1 MNHNIKIKKGL
12 DIPLSGDAE
21 RIVVDMR
28 SEERYAVK
36 PPDVVGFTPRLLVAE
51 GDEVVAGQPLVED
64 KRDQR
69 LTLPSPVNGKVQAI
83 VRGEKRRLMEVI
95 VAAGKTGTSGGASPA
110 GEPSKGQ
117 GDARRNV
124 FDETFREE
132 MTGAFRRTG
141 QKYPLSGYA
150 MDLSIWIFREG
161 APQAEEEDAG
171 PAARAVPV
179 AWMFQEDMYLM
190 RHMARLQALTTHRS
204 ASCARSAEAAA
215 CAVFLAIHGMTKDYI
230 AQYLEKTFGYRRAD
244 EEAMRRELLM
254 AGTGRQ
260 GAGSGAAAGTAAGQG
275 EMTGVSGSVSEQ
287 TDESLPA
294 LYVRAA
300 LTAFLYGRDFEDV
313 LRRAVSLG
321 GRSSEIAA
329 IAGGM
334 AEAFFGMPD
343 RIRDDCRSCLPAD
356 LRAVADTFAAR
367 MEHRKKMRE
376 ADPAMQARWENAM
389 NRASERHPAAV
400 QGNESLEEAIEAF
413 RAKKDQ
419 QSFVTVLET
428 IRMRMHAKGRVFVP
442 LMSAKREDQAQA
454 EQKEEGRKQEDRTDE
469 KVPANAMRYRMQAI
483 RTKDGRLWQP
493 VYTSRA
499 HLDAGNAASGNG
511 GAMVLSYAMD
521 ALLKRYLPVG
531 DPSVDPADQA
541 GGGQG
546 AAAADSAGQ
555 VPARIEGIAIN
566 PYDSPFFLP
575 RRTIEALFVVDRQAG
590 RIHVEKV

>member
-1 MNHNIKIKKGL
+1 MYGVLAGDLTGFPYEYRHVDLKESGAALFKLPEKEPDASLAGTVFSDRTVLAVAAEEGL
-12 DIPLSGDAE
+12 
-21 RIVVDMR
+21 MR
-28 SEERYAVK
+28 
-36 PPDVVGFTPRLLVAE
+36 F
-51 GDEVVAGQPLVED
+51 
-64 KRDQR
+64 
-69 LTLPSPVNGKVQAI
+69 
-83 VRGEKRRLMEVI
+83 EKRMAEIFAGKKETSGGPSSAGKTGASGELSS
-95 VAAGKTGTSGGASPA
+95 AGKTGTSGGTSSAGKPA
-110 GEPSKGQ
+110 KEQS
-117 GDARRNV
+117 DAHRNV
-124 FDETFREE
+124 FDETYREE

-150 MDLSIWIFREG
+150 MDLSIWIFRDG
-161 APQAEEEDAG
+161 APPAEEEDAG

-190 RHMARLQALTTHRS
+190 RHMARLQALATHRS
-204 ASCARSAEAAA
+204 ESCARSAEAAA

-230 AQYLEKTFGYRRAD
+230 AQYLERTFGYRTAD
-244 EEAMRRELLM
+244 EDAMRRELIM

-260 GAGSGAAAGTAAGQG
+260 GAGSGSAGQG
-275 EMTGVSGSVSEQ
+275 EKAGMAGSAPGQ

-300 LTAFLYGRDFEDV
+300 LTAFLHGRDFEDV

-334 AEAFFGMPD
+334 AEAFFGMPE

-376 ADPAMQARWENAM
+376 ADPAMQARWESAM
-389 NRASERHPAAV
+389 TRASERHPAAV
-400 QGNESLEEAIEAF
+400 QGNEPLEEAIEAF
-413 RAKKDQ
+413 RVKKDQ
-419 QSFVTVLET
+419 QTFVTVLET

-442 LMSAKREDQAQA
+442 LMSAKRADQAEA
-454 EQKEEGRKQEDRTDE
+454 EQKEEGRKPEDRTDE
-469 KVPANAMRYRMQAI
+469 KMPANAMRYRMQAI
-483 RTKDGRLWQP
+483 RTKDGKLWQP
-493 VYTSRA
+493 VYTSRV
-499 HLDAGNAASGNG
+499 HLDAGNAATGNG

-531 DPSVDPADQA
+531 DSAGEQTETAGEQTAQA
-541 GGGQG
+541 VTEQKTLSQG
-546 AAAADSAGQ
+546 IPGQ
-555 VPARIEGIAIN
+555 VPAQIAGIAIN

>member
-1 MNHNIKIKKGL
+1 MYGVLAGDLTGFPYEYRHVDLKESGAALFKVPEKEPDASMAGNVFSDRTVLTAAAEEGL
-12 DIPLSGDAE
+12 
-21 RIVVDMR
+21 MR
-28 SEERYAVK
+28 
-36 PPDVVGFTPRLLVAE
+36 F
-51 GDEVVAGQPLVED
+51 
-64 KRDQR
+64 
-69 LTLPSPVNGKVQAI
+69 
-83 VRGEKRRLMEVI
+83 EKRMAEI
-95 VAAGKTGTSGGASPA
+95 FAGKKEASAKPSPA

-190 RHMARLQALTTHRS
+190 RHMARLQAMTTHRS

-275 EMTGVSGSVSEQ
+275 ERTGVSGSVPEQ

-329 IAGGM
+329 IAGGI

-419 QSFVTVLET
+419 QSFVSVLET

-454 EQKEEGRKQEDRTDE
+454 ERKEEGRKQEDRTDE

-531 DPSVDPADQA
+531 DPSVDPAGQA

>member
-1 MNHNIKIKKGL
+1 MYGVLAGDLTGFPYEYRHVDLKESGAALFKVPEKEPDASMAGTVFSDRTVLTAAAEEGL
-12 DIPLSGDAE
+12 
-21 RIVVDMR
+21 MR
-28 SEERYAVK
+28 
-36 PPDVVGFTPRLLVAE
+36 F
-51 GDEVVAGQPLVED
+51 
-64 KRDQR
+64 
-69 LTLPSPVNGKVQAI
+69 
-83 VRGEKRRLMEVI
+83 EKRMAEI
-95 VAAGKTGTSGGASPA
+95 FAGKKEASAKPSPA

-141 QKYPLSGYA
+141 QKYPLAGYA

-329 IAGGM
+329 IAGGI

-400 QGNESLEEAIEAF
+400 
-413 RAKKDQ
+413 
-419 QSFVTVLET
+419 
-428 IRMRMHAKGRVFVP
+428 
-442 LMSAKREDQAQA
+442 
-454 EQKEEGRKQEDRTDE
+454 
-469 KVPANAMRYRMQAI
+469 
-483 RTKDGRLWQP
+483 
-493 VYTSRA
+493 
-499 HLDAGNAASGNG
+499 
-511 GAMVLSYAMD
+511 
-521 ALLKRYLPVG
+521 
-531 DPSVDPADQA
+531 
-541 GGGQG
+541 
-546 AAAADSAGQ
+546 
-555 VPARIEGIAIN
+555 
-566 PYDSPFFLP
+566 
-575 RRTIEALFVVDRQAG
+575 
-590 RIHVEKV
+590 

>member
-1 MNHNIKIKKGL
+1 MYGVLAGDLTGFPYEYRHVDLKE
-12 DIPLSGDAE
+12 SGAALFQVPEKEPDASMAGSVFSD
-21 RIVVDMR
+21 RIVLTAAAEEGLMR
-28 SEERYAVK
+28 
-36 PPDVVGFTPRLLVAE
+36 F
-51 GDEVVAGQPLVED
+51 
-64 KRDQR
+64 
-69 LTLPSPVNGKVQAI
+69 
-83 VRGEKRRLMEVI
+83 EKRMAEIFAGKKEASGGPSSAGKTGASGELSS
-95 VAAGKTGTSGGASPA
+95 AGKTGTSGGASSA
-110 GEPSKGQ
+110 GEPSKGR

-150 MDLSIWIFREG
+150 MDLSIWIFRDG

-230 AQYLEKTFGYRRAD
+230 ARYLEKTFGYRTAD

-254 AGTGRQ
+254 AGN
-260 GAGSGAAAGTAAGQG
+260 GAAAGTAAGQG
-275 EMTGVSGSVSEQ
+275 ERTGLSGSVPEQ

-454 EQKEEGRKQEDRTDE
+454 ERKEEGRKQEDRTDE

-541 GGGQG
+541 GGEQG
-546 AAAADSAGQ
+546 ATAADSVGQ

>member
-1 MNHNIKIKKGL
+1 MYGVLAGDLTGFPYEYRHVDLKESGAALFKVPEKEPDASMAGTVFSDRTVLTAAAEEGL
-12 DIPLSGDAE
+12 
-21 RIVVDMR
+21 MR
-28 SEERYAVK
+28 
-36 PPDVVGFTPRLLVAE
+36 F
-51 GDEVVAGQPLVED
+51 
-64 KRDQR
+64 
-69 LTLPSPVNGKVQAI
+69 
-83 VRGEKRRLMEVI
+83 EKRMAEI
-95 VAAGKTGTSGGASPA
+95 FAGKKEAFAKPSPA

-141 QKYPLSGYA
+141 QKYPLAGYA

-275 EMTGVSGSVSEQ
+275 ERTGVSGSVPEQ

>member
-1 MNHNIKIKKGL
+1 MYGVLAGDLTGFPYEYRHVDLKESGAALFKVPEKEPDASMAGTVFSDRTVLTAAAEEGL
-12 DIPLSGDAE
+12 
-21 RIVVDMR
+21 MR
-28 SEERYAVK
+28 
-36 PPDVVGFTPRLLVAE
+36 F
-51 GDEVVAGQPLVED
+51 
-64 KRDQR
+64 
-69 LTLPSPVNGKVQAI
+69 
-83 VRGEKRRLMEVI
+83 EKRMAEIFAGKKETSGGPSSAGKTGASGELSS
-95 VAAGKTGTSGGASPA
+95 AGKTGTSGGASSAGKPA
-110 GEPSKGQ
+110 KEQS
-117 GDARRNV
+117 DAHRNV
-124 FDETFREE
+124 FDETYREE

-204 ASCARSAEAAA
+204 AACARSAEAAA

-230 AQYLEKTFGYRRAD
+230 AQYLEKSFGYRRAD

-275 EMTGVSGSVSEQ
+275 ERTGVSGSVPEQ

>member
-1 MNHNIKIKKGL
+1 MYGVLAGDLTGFPYEYRHVDLKESGAALFKVPEKEPDASMAGTVFSDRTVLTAAAEEGL
-12 DIPLSGDAE
+12 
-21 RIVVDMR
+21 MR
-28 SEERYAVK
+28 
-36 PPDVVGFTPRLLVAE
+36 F
-51 GDEVVAGQPLVED
+51 
-64 KRDQR
+64 
-69 LTLPSPVNGKVQAI
+69 
-83 VRGEKRRLMEVI
+83 EKRMAEI
-95 VAAGKTGTSGGASPA
+95 FAGKKEASANPSPA
-110 GEPSKGQ
+110 GEPLKGR

-275 EMTGVSGSVSEQ
+275 ERTGVSGSVPEQ

>member
-1 MNHNIKIKKGL
+1 MYGVLAGDLTGFPYEYRHVDLKESGAALFKVPEKEPDASMAGTVFSDRTVLTAAAEEGL
-12 DIPLSGDAE
+12 
-21 RIVVDMR
+21 MR
-28 SEERYAVK
+28 
-36 PPDVVGFTPRLLVAE
+36 F
-51 GDEVVAGQPLVED
+51 
-64 KRDQR
+64 
-69 LTLPSPVNGKVQAI
+69 
-83 VRGEKRRLMEVI
+83 EKRMAEI
-95 VAAGKTGTSGGASPA
+95 FAGKKEASAKPSPA

-275 EMTGVSGSVSEQ
+275 ERTGVSGSVPEQ

-454 EQKEEGRKQEDRTDE
+454 ERKEEGRKQEDRTDE

>member
-1 MNHNIKIKKGL
+1 MYGVLAGDLTGFPYEYRHVDLKESGAALFKLPEKEPDASLAGTVFSDRTVLAVAAEEGL
-12 DIPLSGDAE
+12 
-21 RIVVDMR
+21 MR
-28 SEERYAVK
+28 
-36 PPDVVGFTPRLLVAE
+36 F
-51 GDEVVAGQPLVED
+51 
-64 KRDQR
+64 
-69 LTLPSPVNGKVQAI
+69 
-83 VRGEKRRLMEVI
+83 EKRMAEI
-95 VAAGKTGTSGGASPA
+95 FAGKKETSGGPSSAGKTGASGELSSAGKTGISGGASPA

-141 QKYPLSGYA
+141 QKYPLAGYA

-204 ASCARSAEAAA
+204 ASCERSAEAAA

-260 GAGSGAAAGTAAGQG
+260 GAGNGAAAGTAAGQG
-275 EMTGVSGSVSEQ
+275 ERTGVSGSVPEQ

>member
-1 MNHNIKIKKGL
+1 MYGVLAGDLTGFPYEYRHVDLKESGAALFKVPEKEPDASMAGSVFSDRTVLTAAAEEGL
-12 DIPLSGDAE
+12 
-21 RIVVDMR
+21 MR
-28 SEERYAVK
+28 
-36 PPDVVGFTPRLLVAE
+36 F
-51 GDEVVAGQPLVED
+51 
-64 KRDQR
+64 
-69 LTLPSPVNGKVQAI
+69 
-83 VRGEKRRLMEVI
+83 EKRMAEIFTGKKEASGGPSSAGKTGASGELSS
-95 VAAGKTGTSGGASPA
+95 AGKTGTSGGASSA

-141 QKYPLSGYA
+141 QKYPLAGYA

-275 EMTGVSGSVSEQ
+275 ERTGVSGSVPEQ

>member
-1 MNHNIKIKKGL
+1 MYGVLAGDLTGFPYEYRHVDLKESGAALFKVPEKEPDASMAGTVFSDRTVLTAAAEEGL
-12 DIPLSGDAE
+12 
-21 RIVVDMR
+21 MR
-28 SEERYAVK
+28 
-36 PPDVVGFTPRLLVAE
+36 F
-51 GDEVVAGQPLVED
+51 
-64 KRDQR
+64 
-69 LTLPSPVNGKVQAI
+69 
-83 VRGEKRRLMEVI
+83 EKRMAEI
-95 VAAGKTGTSGGASPA
+95 FAGKKEASAKPSPA

-275 EMTGVSGSVSEQ
+275 ERTGVSGSVPEQ

-329 IAGGM
+329 IAGGI

-419 QSFVTVLET
+419 QSFVSVLET

-454 EQKEEGRKQEDRTDE
+454 ERKEEGRKQEDRTDE

>member
-1 MNHNIKIKKGL
+1 MYGVLAGDLTGFPYEYRHVDLKESGAALFKVPEKEPDASMAGTVFSDRTVLTAAAEEGL
-12 DIPLSGDAE
+12 
-21 RIVVDMR
+21 MR
-28 SEERYAVK
+28 
-36 PPDVVGFTPRLLVAE
+36 F
-51 GDEVVAGQPLVED
+51 
-64 KRDQR
+64 
-69 LTLPSPVNGKVQAI
+69 
-83 VRGEKRRLMEVI
+83 EKRMAEIFAGKKETSGGPSSAGKTGASGELSS
-95 VAAGKTGTSGGASPA
+95 AGKTGTSGGASSAGKPA
-110 GEPSKGQ
+110 KEQS
-117 GDARRNV
+117 DAHRNV
-124 FDETFREE
+124 FDETYREE

-150 MDLSIWIFREG
+150 MDLSIWIFRDG
-161 APQAEEEDAG
+161 APPAEEEDAG

-204 ASCARSAEAAA
+204 AACARSAEAAA

-230 AQYLEKTFGYRRAD
+230 AQYLEKSFGYRRAD

-275 EMTGVSGSVSEQ
+275 ERTGVSGSVPEQ

-454 EQKEEGRKQEDRTDE
+454 ERKEEGRKQEDRTDE

>member
-1 MNHNIKIKKGL
+1 MYGVLAGDLTGFPYEYRHVDLKESGAALFQVPEKEPDASMAGSVFSDRTVLTAAAEEGL
-12 DIPLSGDAE
+12 
-21 RIVVDMR
+21 MR
-28 SEERYAVK
+28 
-36 PPDVVGFTPRLLVAE
+36 F
-51 GDEVVAGQPLVED
+51 
-64 KRDQR
+64 
-69 LTLPSPVNGKVQAI
+69 
-83 VRGEKRRLMEVI
+83 EKRMAEIFAGKKETSGGPSSAGKTGASGELSS
-95 VAAGKTGTSGGASPA
+95 AGKTGTSGGASSAGKPA
-110 GEPSKGQ
+110 KEQS
-117 GDARRNV
+117 DAHRNV
-124 FDETFREE
+124 FDETYREE

-141 QKYPLSGYA
+141 QKYPLAGYA

-260 GAGSGAAAGTAAGQG
+260 GAGNGAAAGTAAGQG
-275 EMTGVSGSVSEQ
+275 ERTGVSGSVPEQ

-376 ADPAMQARWENAM
+376 ADPAIQARWENAM

-521 ALLKRYLPVG
+521 ALLKRYLPAG
-531 DPSVDPADQA
+531 DPSGDPADQA
-541 GGGQG
+541 GGEQG
-546 AAAADSAGQ
+546 AAATDSAGQ

>member
-1 MNHNIKIKKGL
+1 MYGVLAGDLTGFPYEYRHVDLKESGAALFKVPEKEPDASMAGTVFSDRTVLTAAAEEGL
-12 DIPLSGDAE
+12 
-21 RIVVDMR
+21 MR
-28 SEERYAVK
+28 
-36 PPDVVGFTPRLLVAE
+36 F
-51 GDEVVAGQPLVED
+51 
-64 KRDQR
+64 
-69 LTLPSPVNGKVQAI
+69 
-83 VRGEKRRLMEVI
+83 EKRMAEI
-95 VAAGKTGTSGGASPA
+95 FAGKKEASAKPSPA

-190 RHMARLQALTTHRS
+190 RHMARLQAMTTHRS

-275 EMTGVSGSVSEQ
+275 ERTGVSGSVPEQ

-329 IAGGM
+329 IAGGI

-419 QSFVTVLET
+419 QSFVSVLET

-454 EQKEEGRKQEDRTDE
+454 ERKEEGRKQEDRTDE

-531 DPSVDPADQA
+531 DPSVDPAGQA

>member
-1 MNHNIKIKKGL
+1 MYGVLAGDLTGFPYEYRHVDLKESGADLFKVPEKEPDASMAGTVFSDRTVLTAAAEEGL
-12 DIPLSGDAE
+12 
-21 RIVVDMR
+21 MR
-28 SEERYAVK
+28 
-36 PPDVVGFTPRLLVAE
+36 F
-51 GDEVVAGQPLVED
+51 
-64 KRDQR
+64 
-69 LTLPSPVNGKVQAI
+69 
-83 VRGEKRRLMEVI
+83 EKRMAEIFAGKKEASWGPSSAGKTGASGELSS
-95 VAAGKTGTSGGASPA
+95 AGKTGTSGGASSAGKPA
-110 GEPSKGQ
+110 KEQ
-117 GDARRNV
+117 GDAHGNV
-124 FDETFREE
+124 FDETYREE

-150 MDLSIWIFREG
+150 MDLSIWIFRDG
-161 APQAEEEDAG
+161 APPAEEEDAG

-230 AQYLEKTFGYRRAD
+230 ARYLEKTFGYRRAD

-275 EMTGVSGSVSEQ
+275 ERTGVSGSVPEQ

-343 RIRDDCRSCLPAD
+343 RIRDDCRRCLPAD

>member
-1 MNHNIKIKKGL
+1 MYGVLAGDLTGFPYEYRHVDLKESGAALFKVPEKEPDASMAGTVFSDRTVLTAAAEEGL
-12 DIPLSGDAE
+12 
-21 RIVVDMR
+21 MR
-28 SEERYAVK
+28 
-36 PPDVVGFTPRLLVAE
+36 F
-51 GDEVVAGQPLVED
+51 
-64 KRDQR
+64 
-69 LTLPSPVNGKVQAI
+69 
-83 VRGEKRRLMEVI
+83 EKRMAEI
-95 VAAGKTGTSGGASPA
+95 FAGKKEASAKPSPA

-275 EMTGVSGSVSEQ
+275 ERTGVSGSVPEQ

-521 ALLKRYLPVG
+521 ALLKRYLPAG
-531 DPSVDPADQA
+531 APAVDPADQA
-541 GGGQG
+541 GGEQG

-575 RRTIEALFVVDRQAG
+575 RRTDSF
-590 RIHVEKV
+590 

>member
-1 MNHNIKIKKGL
+1 MYGVLAGDLTGFPYEYRHVDLKESGAALFKVPEKEPDASMAGTVFSDRTVLTAAAEEGL
-12 DIPLSGDAE
+12 
-21 RIVVDMR
+21 MR
-28 SEERYAVK
+28 
-36 PPDVVGFTPRLLVAE
+36 F
-51 GDEVVAGQPLVED
+51 
-64 KRDQR
+64 
-69 LTLPSPVNGKVQAI
+69 
-83 VRGEKRRLMEVI
+83 EKRMAEI
-95 VAAGKTGTSGGASPA
+95 FAGKKEASANPSPA
-110 GEPSKGQ
+110 GEPLKGR

-275 EMTGVSGSVSEQ
+275 ERTGVSGSVPEQ

-454 EQKEEGRKQEDRTDE
+454 ERKEEGRKQEDRTDE

-555 VPARIEGIAIN
+555 VPARIEGSAIN

-575 RRTIEALFVVDRQAG
+575 RRTIEALFVVDHQAG

>member
-1 MNHNIKIKKGL
+1 MYGVLAGDLTGFPYEYRHVDLKESGGALFQVPEKEPDASMAGSVFSDRTVLTAAAEEGL
-12 DIPLSGDAE
+12 
-21 RIVVDMR
+21 MR
-28 SEERYAVK
+28 
-36 PPDVVGFTPRLLVAE
+36 F
-51 GDEVVAGQPLVED
+51 
-64 KRDQR
+64 
-69 LTLPSPVNGKVQAI
+69 
-83 VRGEKRRLMEVI
+83 EKRMAEIFAGKKETSGGPSSAGKTGASGELSS
-95 VAAGKTGTSGGASPA
+95 AGKTGTSGGASSAGKPA
-110 GEPSKGQ
+110 KEQS
-117 GDARRNV
+117 DAHRNV
-124 FDETFREE
+124 FDETYREE

-150 MDLSIWIFREG
+150 MDLSIWIFRDG
-161 APQAEEEDAG
+161 APPAEEEDAG

-230 AQYLEKTFGYRRAD
+230 ARYLEKTFGYRTAD

-254 AGTGRQ
+254 AGN
-260 GAGSGAAAGTAAGQG
+260 GAAAGTAAGQG
-275 EMTGVSGSVSEQ
+275 ERTGLSGSVPEQ

-343 RIRDDCRSCLPAD
+343 RIRNDCRSCLPAD

-413 RAKKDQ
+413 RAKQDQ

-454 EQKEEGRKQEDRTDE
+454 ERKEEGRKQEDRTDE

-511 GAMVLSYAMD
+511 GAMVLSYAME
-521 ALLKRYLPVG
+521 ALLKRYLPAG
-531 DPSVDPADQA
+531 EPAGAPADQA
-541 GGGQG
+541 GPEEG
-546 AAAADSAGQ
+546 AASADSAGQ

-575 RRTIEALFVVDRQAG
+575 RRTIEALFVVDRQAD

>member
-1 MNHNIKIKKGL
+1 MYGVLAGDLTGFPYEYRHVDLKESGAALFKVPEKEPDASMAGTVFSDRTVLTAAAEEGL
-12 DIPLSGDAE
+12 
-21 RIVVDMR
+21 MR
-28 SEERYAVK
+28 
-36 PPDVVGFTPRLLVAE
+36 F
-51 GDEVVAGQPLVED
+51 
-64 KRDQR
+64 
-69 LTLPSPVNGKVQAI
+69 
-83 VRGEKRRLMEVI
+83 EKRMAEIFAGKKETSGGPSSAGKTGASGELSS
-95 VAAGKTGTSGGASPA
+95 AGKTGTSGGASSAGKPA
-110 GEPSKGQ
+110 KEQS
-117 GDARRNV
+117 DAHRNV
-124 FDETFREE
+124 FDETYREE

-150 MDLSIWIFREG
+150 MDLSIWIFRDG
-161 APQAEEEDAG
+161 APPAEEEDAG

-204 ASCARSAEAAA
+204 AACARSAEAAA

-275 EMTGVSGSVSEQ
+275 ERTGVSGSVPEQ

-454 EQKEEGRKQEDRTDE
+454 ERKEEGRKQEDRTDE

>member
-1 MNHNIKIKKGL
+1 MYGVLAGDLTGFPYEYRHVDLKESGAALFKVPEKEPDASMAGTVFSDRTVLTAAAEEGL
-12 DIPLSGDAE
+12 
-21 RIVVDMR
+21 MR
-28 SEERYAVK
+28 
-36 PPDVVGFTPRLLVAE
+36 F
-51 GDEVVAGQPLVED
+51 
-64 KRDQR
+64 
-69 LTLPSPVNGKVQAI
+69 
-83 VRGEKRRLMEVI
+83 EKRMAEIFTGKKETSGGPSSAGKTGASGELSS
-95 VAAGKTGTSGGASPA
+95 AGKTGTSGGASPA

-141 QKYPLSGYA
+141 QKYPLAGYA

-204 ASCARSAEAAA
+204 AACARSAEAAA

-275 EMTGVSGSVSEQ
+275 ERTGVSGSVPEQ

>member
-1 MNHNIKIKKGL
+1 MYGVLAGDLTGFPYEYRHVDLKESGAALFKVPEKEPDASMAGTVFSDRTVLTAAAEEGL
-12 DIPLSGDAE
+12 
-21 RIVVDMR
+21 MR
-28 SEERYAVK
+28 
-36 PPDVVGFTPRLLVAE
+36 F
-51 GDEVVAGQPLVED
+51 
-64 KRDQR
+64 
-69 LTLPSPVNGKVQAI
+69 
-83 VRGEKRRLMEVI
+83 EKRMAEIFAGKKEASGGPSSAGKTGASGELSS
-95 VAAGKTGTSGGASPA
+95 AGKTGTSGGASPA

-141 QKYPLSGYA
+141 QKYPLAGYA

-275 EMTGVSGSVSEQ
+275 ERTGVSGSVPEQ

>member
-1 MNHNIKIKKGL
+1 MYGVLAGDLTGFPYEYRHVDLKESGAALFKVPEKEPDASMAGNVFSDRTVLTAAAEEGL
-12 DIPLSGDAE
+12 
-21 RIVVDMR
+21 MR
-28 SEERYAVK
+28 
-36 PPDVVGFTPRLLVAE
+36 F
-51 GDEVVAGQPLVED
+51 
-64 KRDQR
+64 
-69 LTLPSPVNGKVQAI
+69 
-83 VRGEKRRLMEVI
+83 EKRMAEI
-95 VAAGKTGTSGGASPA
+95 FAGKKEASANPSPA

-275 EMTGVSGSVSEQ
+275 ERTGVSGSVPEQ

-454 EQKEEGRKQEDRTDE
+454 ERKEEGRKQEDRTDE

-555 VPARIEGIAIN
+555 VPARIEGSAIN

-575 RRTIEALFVVDRQAG
+575 RRTIEALFVVDHQAG

>member
-1 MNHNIKIKKGL
+1 MYGVLAGDLTGFPYEYRHVDLKESGAALFKVPEKEPDASMAGTVFSDRTVLTAAAEEGL
-12 DIPLSGDAE
+12 
-21 RIVVDMR
+21 MR
-28 SEERYAVK
+28 
-36 PPDVVGFTPRLLVAE
+36 F
-51 GDEVVAGQPLVED
+51 
-64 KRDQR
+64 
-69 LTLPSPVNGKVQAI
+69 
-83 VRGEKRRLMEVI
+83 EKRMAEIFAGKKEASGGPSSAGKTGASGELSS
-95 VAAGKTGTSGGASPA
+95 AGKTGTSGGASPA

-141 QKYPLSGYA
+141 QKYPLAGYA

-204 ASCARSAEAAA
+204 AACARSAEAAA

-275 EMTGVSGSVSEQ
+275 ERTGVSGSVPEQ

>member
-1 MNHNIKIKKGL
+1 MYGVLAGDLTGFPYEYRHVDLKESGAALFKVPEKEPDASMAGNVFSDRTVLTAAAEEGL
-12 DIPLSGDAE
+12 
-21 RIVVDMR
+21 MR
-28 SEERYAVK
+28 
-36 PPDVVGFTPRLLVAE
+36 F
-51 GDEVVAGQPLVED
+51 
-64 KRDQR
+64 
-69 LTLPSPVNGKVQAI
+69 
-83 VRGEKRRLMEVI
+83 EKRMAEI
-95 VAAGKTGTSGGASPA
+95 FAGKKEASAKPSPA

-190 RHMARLQALTTHRS
+190 RHMARLQAMTTHRS

-275 EMTGVSGSVSEQ
+275 ERTGVSGSVPEQ

-329 IAGGM
+329 IAGGI

-454 EQKEEGRKQEDRTDE
+454 ERKEEGRKQEDRTDE

-531 DPSVDPADQA
+531 DPSVDPAGQA

>member
-1 MNHNIKIKKGL
+1 MYGVLAGDLTGFPYEYRHVDLKESGAALFKVPEKEPDASMAGTVFSDRTVLTAAAEEGL
-12 DIPLSGDAE
+12 
-21 RIVVDMR
+21 MR
-28 SEERYAVK
+28 
-36 PPDVVGFTPRLLVAE
+36 F
-51 GDEVVAGQPLVED
+51 
-64 KRDQR
+64 
-69 LTLPSPVNGKVQAI
+69 
-83 VRGEKRRLMEVI
+83 EKRMAEIFAGKKETSGGPSSAGKTGASGELSS
-95 VAAGKTGTSGGASPA
+95 AGKTGTSGGASSAGKPA
-110 GEPSKGQ
+110 KEQS
-117 GDARRNV
+117 DAHRNV
-124 FDETFREE
+124 FDETYREE

-150 MDLSIWIFREG
+150 MDLSIWIFRDG
-161 APQAEEEDAG
+161 APPAEEEDAG

-204 ASCARSAEAAA
+204 AACARSAEAAA

-230 AQYLEKTFGYRRAD
+230 AQYLEKSFGYRRAD

-275 EMTGVSGSVSEQ
+275 ERTGVSGSVPEQ

-454 EQKEEGRKQEDRTDE
+454 ERKEEGRKQEDRTDE

-521 ALLKRYLPVG
+521 ALLKRYLPAG
-531 DPSVDPADQA
+531 APAVDPADQA
-541 GGGQG
+541 GGEQG